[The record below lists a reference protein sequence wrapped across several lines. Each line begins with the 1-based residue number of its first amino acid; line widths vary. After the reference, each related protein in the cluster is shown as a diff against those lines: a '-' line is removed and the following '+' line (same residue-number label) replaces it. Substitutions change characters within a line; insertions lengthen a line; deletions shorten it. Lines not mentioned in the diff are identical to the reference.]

1 MIVAV
6 NIIIIFFLQHSDD
19 KLSDFHMGGELLED
33 KISEEIN
40 EVLGKTVKKDPD
52 ADIVLTEYFSEG
64 EDAG

>member
-1 MIVAV
+1 M
-6 NIIIIFFLQHSDD
+6 QHSDD
-19 KLSDFHMGGELLED
+19 KLSDFHMGEELRED

>member
-1 MIVAV
+1 
-6 NIIIIFFLQHSDD
+6 
-19 KLSDFHMGGELLED
+19 MGEELRED

-52 ADIVLTEYFSEG
+52 ADIVLNEYFSEG